1 MCHPFAV
8 VGRNCEAKIS
18 GVNTVVGVVGS
29 AQRINEKA
37 TAIAI
42 MKYMLIVVNIE
53 EFPFQRR
60 LRGFNRSLS
69 DCIRRSTIGG
79 LAHSS

>member
-1 MCHPFAV
+1 M
-8 VGRNCEAKIS
+8 N
-18 GVNTVVGVVGS
+18 NVVGVVGS

-37 TAIAI
+37 TAIGI
-42 MKYMLIVVNIE
+42 MKYKLIVVNIE

-69 DCIRRSTIGG
+69 DCDRFDH
-79 LAHSS
+79 ASSLRGTAPAANL